1 MHAGSRELPSLVLI
15 CSGFLLLQ
23 VGGPSTLP

>member
-1 MHAGSRELPSLVLI
+1 MLVVSD

-23 VGGPSTLP
+23 QDWTR